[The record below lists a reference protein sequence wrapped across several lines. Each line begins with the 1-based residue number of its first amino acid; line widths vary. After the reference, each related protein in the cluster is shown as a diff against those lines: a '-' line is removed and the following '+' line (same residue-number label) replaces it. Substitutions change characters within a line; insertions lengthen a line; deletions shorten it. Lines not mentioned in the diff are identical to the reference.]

1 MTEPTVTV
9 EEIGWLA
16 RAALSAAKDGRV
28 AAPLTRSFYIRTDLG
43 DWLCVG
49 QESLGAGPLNVCC
62 RTDKATSI
70 WRPAKGAS
78 VRFHDGAMVVEG
90 TGRFLHLQARRWTPP
105 LPPFWRPSSLRLGLS
120 ALDALAK
127 PPAEGL
133 GRLGF
138 DLAGRFA
145 QGPVERMAVEA
156 ARSFETAVLLLIK
169 NGTGSHLDQVERL
182 LGLGPGLTPSG
193 DDYLA
198 GSMVAL
204 DLLGET
210 TVRDTIWDAIRE
222 RASGLT
228 SALSFAHLQAA
239 AAGALSEPIHLLL
252 CSVLANERERLPA
265 RLAAVG
271 EIGHTS
277 GWDALAGALCVFRP
291 WLEIAEPQPEGTGM
305 SAAC

>member
-1 MTEPTVTV
+1 MTEPTVIV

-16 RAALSAAKDGRV
+16 QAAVSAAKDGWV
-28 AAPLTRSFYIRTDLG
+28 AAPLTRAFYVKTDLG

-62 RTDKATSI
+62 RSDKATSVC
-70 WRPAKGAS
+70 RPAKGAA
-78 VRFHDGAMVVEG
+78 VRFHDGAMVIEG
-90 TGRFLHLQARRWTPP
+90 TGRFLHLQARRWAPP
-105 LPPFWRPSSLRLGLS
+105 LRPPWRPSSLRLGLS
-120 ALDALAK
+120 ALKHLAK

-156 ARSFETAVLLLIK
+156 ARSFETVVLHLVK
-169 NGTGSHLDQVERL
+169 NGAASHLHPVERL

-204 DLLGET
+204 ELLGEI
-210 TVRDTIWDAIRE
+210 TVRDTIWDTIRQ
-222 RASGLT
+222 RAPALT

-271 EIGHTS
+271 AIGHTS
-277 GWDALAGALCVFRP
+277 GWDALAGALCVFRL
-291 WLEIAEPQPEGTGM
+291 WLEAAEPQPEGTGM
-305 SAAC
+305 SDAC